1 MTIKY
6 FPELIQGS
14 DEWLAARIGIL
25 TASEVHKI
33 LTPTLKIADND
44 KTRAHVYELL
54 AQRITQYVE
63 PTYIGDAMIRGHE
76 DEVWARMTYSEHVAP
91 VEDMGFVTNDKWG
104 VKLGYSPDGMV
115 GADGLIECKSR
126 RQGLQV
132 KTIVENVAVDQGETI
147 PAEHLLQLQTGLLV
161 TERKWIDY
169 ISYSGGLPMVVIR
182 VWPNPQVQAAIIEA
196 AQDFEARIAEK
207 LAQFRAAET
216 VQYVRLIP
224 TERRITQEIYA

>member
-91 VEDMGFVTNDKWG
+91 VEDIGFVTNDQWG

>member
-1 MTIKY
+1 
-6 FPELIQGS
+6 
-14 DEWLAARIGIL
+14 
-25 TASEVHKI
+25 
-33 LTPTLKIADND
+33 
-44 KTRAHVYELL
+44 
-54 AQRITQYVE
+54 
-63 PTYIGDAMIRGHE
+63 MIRGHE